1 MATDPVRLP
10 SDRGARELERVY
22 RQAQRAITAQVA
34 AALRAGNLERAAERR
49 MQLAAVLALLD
60 QLGAAT
66 DPLARRL
73 VQQAWQDGSTLV
85 AADLARQ
92 ARVRIDAVR
101 VPRSFTGVSRDAV
114 TTLEDSILGRLRT
127 ARQTVGRQVDDLYAR
142 AGRRQALRSLLGAE
156 GSPQSA
162 ARSLER
168 DLRRRGATGFVDKA
182 GKRWALDT
190 YSEMVVRTVTR
201 EAVVQGQ
208 LARMASHGVSVARV
222 SRHASACSICVP
234 WQGRLV
240 SLDGSLSEYEGEAVA
255 DVGAVP
261 VPPYHPNCRHTLQPF
276 VVDVEELRRQIGVHA
291 TEGVIR
297 A

>member
-10 SDRGARELERVY
+10 SDRGARELERIY
-22 RQAQRAITAQVA
+22 RQAQRAITAQVQ

-92 ARVRIDAVR
+92 ARVRVDAVR
-101 VPRSFTGVSRDAV
+101 VPRSFTGVSRDGVLA
-114 TTLEDSILGRLRT
+114 LEDSILGRLRT

-156 GSPQSA
+156 GSPRTA
-162 ARSLER
+162 TRALER

-182 GKRWALDT
+182 GKRWALDS

-222 SRHASACSICVP
+222 SRHASACSICRP
-234 WQGRLV
+234 LEGKLV
-240 SLDGSLSEYEGEAVA
+240 SIDGVTSEYLGEAVA
-255 DVGAVP
+255 DLATVGA
-261 VPPYHPNCRHTLQPF
+261 PPYHPRCRHTLEPQ
-276 VVDVEELRRQIGVHA
+276 VLEIEELRQEMMA
-291 TEGVIR
+291 GVI
-297 A
+297 